1 MVRRGTLAVIGVV
14 LLLALAGCSG
24 FGSSQSGGPDAAG
37 PASEDAGAEQGNGNG
52 NGASAGFDGE
62 GEVKAGQ
69 LEVQRRQRIRTG
81 EIRLR
86 VNDTEG
92 TDERV
97 RSLASERGG
106 FVTASNVVVH
116 ERHNETWRTA
126 RIVIRVPS
134 DEFDATIAEV
144 ETLGEVQE
152 AETNTEDVTDQLVDI
167 EARLENLRAER
178 ERLRTLYEQANGT
191 EDVLA
196 VQRELA
202 DVQEEIERLEAQK
215 QSLERD
221 VAYST
226 ITVHLEERPP
236 DAPEPEPEAAWYET
250 GLLAAF
256 LESVSGVATAVRAL
270 AVAAAYV
277 APYVV
282 VFGTPLVGAAVA
294 WRRWGA

>member
-1 MVRRGTLAVIGVV
+1 MVRRRTLAVLGVV

-24 FGSSQSGGPDAAG
+24 FGNSQSDGPDAAG
-37 PASEDAGAEQGNGNG
+37 PADNGDAGAEQGGG
-52 NGASAGFDGE
+52 DGASGSADASANA
-62 GEVKAGQ
+62 KSAQ
-69 LEVQRRQRIRTG
+69 LGVQNRQLIRTG
-81 EIRLR
+81 EVTVR
-86 VNDTEG
+86 VNDSAAAG
-92 TDERV
+92 DAVRRLARERN
-97 RSLASERGG
+97 G
-106 FVTASNVVVH
+106 FVTASNVEVDQ
-116 ERHNETWRTA
+116 RHNETWRTA

-134 DEFDATIAEV
+134 EDFGRTVADV
-144 ETLGEVQE
+144 ESLGEVRSSS
-152 AETNTEDVTDQLVDI
+152 TNTEDVTDQLVDI

-178 ERLRTLYEQANGT
+178 DRLRALYEQANET

-256 LESVSGVATAVRAL
+256 LQSVDGVVTTGRAL
-270 AVAAAYV
+270 AVAGAYV
-277 APYVV
+277 APYAL
-282 VFGTPLVGAAVA
+282 VFGTPLVGGAVA
-294 WRRWGA
+294 MRRWRG